1 MKLAAVLSLVL
12 FCGLLFGQAPQSYRT
27 LRSTSTNGYSLQ
39 SKFFDAD
46 PGDQLLV
53 SVSCNFTAYPCLA
66 GPPVYSD
73 GAGVYYQFKEMVSL
87 RMLNVPAGTQQQ
99 FFTLKVK
106 APTTRRIH
114 VIAPGMIY
122 RANYV
127 LLVQENTSIDTK

>member
-1 MKLAAVLSLVL
+1 MKLAVLSVVL

-66 GPPVYSD
+66 GPPVYWD
-73 GAGVYYQFKEMVSL
+73 GTGVYHYFKEIVSL
-87 RMLNVPAGTQQQ
+87 RLLNALAGTQEQ
-99 FFTLKVK
+99 FFALKVK
-106 APTTRRIH
+106 PPTTRQIQ
-114 VIAPGMIY
+114 VIAPGMVY

-127 LLVQENTSIDTK
+127 LLVQENTSIHTK

>member
-1 MKLAAVLSLVL
+1 MKLAAVLSVVL
-12 FCGLLFGQAPQSYRT
+12 FSGLLFGQAPQSYRT

-46 PGDQLLV
+46 PGDRLLV

-66 GPPVYSD
+66 GPPIYWD
-73 GAGVYYQFKEMVSL
+73 GVGAYHPLREIVSL
-87 RMLNVPAGTQQQ
+87 RQLNVPAGTQQQ

-106 APTTRRIH
+106 SLTATQIQ
-114 VIAPGMIY
+114 VIAPGMMF

-127 LLVQENTSIDTK
+127 LLVQENTSIHTK